1 MDARKEGATVLGLED
16 GAITVDSP
24 VPFKLATLR
33 TKIEAAKPTQPSKQD
48 SHFKNSTFLWLM
60 LVLSFS

>member
-33 TKIEAAKPTQPSKQD
+33 AKIEGAKPTQPSRQTP
-48 SHFKNSTFLWLM
+48 TFDP
-60 LVLSFS
+60 SKTRRSCG